1 MKRTVLIY
9 TDKGIHDDIED
20 LGVPFEQAL
29 STLAQAYM
37 QDLELGVEL
46 PYHVHI
52 DLDRDLYIFGGG
64 PALDPKQIKL

>member
-20 LGVPFEQAL
+20 LGVQFEQAL

-37 QDLELGVEL
+37 
-46 PYHVHI
+46 
-52 DLDRDLYIFGGG
+52 
-64 PALDPKQIKL
+64 